1 MKRIFLLSLFLQAIA
16 VMAFASL
23 EPTRPEEEEYEA
35 EIQQAIKTYEKY
47 MPKCRNVE
55 DKIETLYY
63 TAALYW
69 NIDTG
74 NPDSYYTQKARQYYE
89 EIATLCKKHY
99 GEQSLQYVVAVA
111 FIDWTDKSIF
121 SYTPHDR
128 RIGRLLSMLY
138 NEKDRQ
144 LWCLKILANLW
155 AIQLREGA
163 YINRNIWY
171 LNDKKSGRWRPLKYG
186 FFNICKAIDSSCY
199 AASIV
204 CNRAIPLEK
213 HSFDY
218 YLSMR
223 LSAYDARYC
232 TLMADCS
239 HLFTSYDLIDISCTD
254 INNNTSRV
262 SKSSYETVLPLL
274 AVEVSTR
281 AFQNRTMED
290 ICLGYDAVL
299 LRKGLA
305 LLNERRASLF
315 SGKVNEFKVS
325 QLSSKYIEERER
337 LHFLRLHVTDAD
349 SIQQIKKQILELSS
363 DYKEHW
369 DSIGQ
374 QIDERYVDF
383 MSVNWQSIRQ
393 SLHDD
398 DIAIEFVRLPED
410 EGALYYALTLRKDY
424 DCPHLVPLC
433 RESDFEGR
441 TDDDIF
447 LNDIIYKFI
456 WQPLQEEIS
465 NAQNIFFSADGLF
478 HKLPLE
484 YISDCNHT
492 QFAEAMKERKLYR
505 LSSTRELFQK
515 SKTVFPKRSVIYGGL
530 QFSTDSI
537 ITINTSR
544 GAITTSFGYLNGSLD
559 EAMAIDGVCRG
570 VGMTT
575 SLYTDYQGSETSFK
589 KLSGQENDI
598 IHIATHGFYI
608 DAPAAKNGEPILGDK
623 YYSNLDYK
631 GNIIDDPMLRSGL
644 LFSGANGVSD
654 DKAMPE
660 RPDDGILYSKE
671 VGELNLSNASLVA
684 LSACQT
690 AHGEITSDG
699 VFGLQRGFKKAGAN
713 SILMSLWKVD
723 DEATCKL
730 MTEFY
735 SNWIGKKM
743 TKHDA
748 LETAKKTVRTDKKHP
763 QWQDP
768 MYWAAFILLDG
779 LD

>member
-1 MKRIFLLSLFLQAIA
+1 MKRIFLLSLFFQAIA

-23 EPTRPEEEEYEA
+23 EPISPEEEEYEA

-55 DKIETLYY
+55 DEIETLYY
-63 TAALYW
+63 IAELYW
-69 NIDTG
+69 GIDTG
-74 NPDSYYTQKARQYYE
+74 QPDSYYTQKARQYFE
-89 EIATLCKKHY
+89 NIASLCKQHY
-99 GEQSLQYVVAVA
+99 GELSLQYIVALSLL
-111 FIDWTDKSIF
+111 DWTNMSVY

-128 RIGRLLSMLY
+128 RIGNLLSMLY
-138 NEKDRQ
+138 KEKNRQ

-155 AIQLREGA
+155 SIQLHEGA

-171 LNDKKSGRWRPLKYG
+171 LNDKESGRWRPLKYG
-186 FFNICKAIDSSCY
+186 FYNICKSIDRSCY
-199 AASIV
+199 SASTV
-204 CNRAIPLEK
+204 CNRAIPLEEY
-213 HSFDY
+213 SFDY
-218 YLSMR
+218 YYNMV
-223 LSAYDARYC
+223 LSAYDIRYC
-232 TLMADCS
+232 TLLADCDQ
-239 HLFTSYDLIDISCTD
+239 LFTSYDIIDISCTH
-254 INNNTSRV
+254 INELYSRV
-262 SKSSYETVLPLL
+262 SEGLYETVHPLL
-274 AVEVSTR
+274 AVEVSSR
-281 AFQNRTMED
+281 AFRNRTVED
-290 ICLGYDAVL
+290 ICAGYDAVL
-299 LRKGLA
+299 LRKGLVLQNEHRA
-305 LLNERRASLF
+305 LLF
-315 SGKVNEFKVS
+315 SESVDENKAF
-325 QLSSKYIEERER
+325 QLSSDYINEREY
-337 LHFLRLHVTDAD
+337 LHFLRLHTTDAD
-349 SIQQIKKQILELSS
+349 SIQKINNQIQELSS
-363 DYKEHW
+363 KYKEDW
-369 DSIGQ
+369 DVLGR

-433 RESDFEGR
+433 RESDLNGC

-447 LNDIIYKFI
+447 RDDMVYKFI

-465 NAQNIFFSADGLF
+465 NARNIFFSADGLF

-515 SKTVFPKRSVIYGGL
+515 SKTMFPQRSVIYGGL

-559 EAMAIDGVCRG
+559 EAVAIDGVCRG

-575 SLYTDYQGSETSFK
+575 SLYTDSQGSETSFK
-589 KLSGQENDI
+589 SLSGQENDI

-644 LFSGANGVSD
+644 LFSGANGMFD
-654 DKAMPE
+654 DKAMPAQ
-660 RPDDGILYSKE
+660 PDDGILYSKE
-671 VGELNLSNASLVA
+671 VGELNLSNVGLVV

-699 VFGLQRGFKKAGAN
+699 VFGLQRGFKMAGAN

-735 SNWIGKKM
+735 SNWIAKKM

-748 LETAKKTVRTDKKHP
+748 LEAAKKTIRETKG
-763 QWQDP
+763 WEDP
-768 MYWAAFILLDG
+768 KYWAAFILLDA
-779 LD
+779 LK

>member
-1 MKRIFLLSLFLQAIA
+1 MKRIFLLLLFFQAIA

-23 EPTRPEEEEYEA
+23 EPKSPEEEEYEA
-35 EIQQAIKTYEKY
+35 EIQLAIKTYEKY
-47 MPKCRNVE
+47 IPKCRNVE
-55 DKIETLYY
+55 DNIETLYY

-74 NPDSYYTQKARQYYE
+74 NPDSYYTQKARQYFE
-89 EIATLCKKHY
+89 EIASLCKQHY
-99 GEQSLQYVVAVA
+99 GEHSLQYVVALSLL
-111 FIDWTDKSIF
+111 DWTYMLIY
-121 SYTPHDR
+121 SYTPHDE

-138 NEKDRQ
+138 KEKNRQ

-155 AIQLREGA
+155 SIQLHEGA

-171 LNDKKSGRWRPLKYG
+171 LNDKESGRWRPLKYG
-186 FFNICKAIDSSCY
+186 FFNLCKAIDRSYYSASS
-199 AASIV
+199 V
-204 CNRAIPLEK
+204 CNRAIPLKEY
-213 HSFDY
+213 SFDY
-218 YLSMR
+218 YYNMA
-223 LSAYDARYC
+223 LSAYDVRYC
-232 TLMADCS
+232 TLLADCD
-239 HLFTSYDLIDISCTD
+239 HLFTSYDIVDIACTH
-254 INNNTSRV
+254 INQLYSNASEGL
-262 SKSSYETVLPLL
+262 YETVRPLL
-274 AVEVSTR
+274 AAEVSSRTFR
-281 AFQNRTMED
+281 NRTVED
-290 ICLGYDAVL
+290 ICAGYDAVL

-305 LLNERRASLF
+305 LQNEHRALLF
-315 SGKVNEFKVS
+315 SEHVDENKAF
-325 QLSSKYIEERER
+325 QLSSDYINEREYLHFFR
-337 LHFLRLHVTDAD
+337 LHTTDAD
-349 SIQQIKKQILELSS
+349 SIQQIKKQIQELSS
-363 DYKEHW
+363 KYKEDW
-369 DSIGQ
+369 DALGR

-393 SLHDD
+393 SLHND

-433 RESDFEGR
+433 RESDFEDR

-447 LNDIIYKFI
+447 HDDIVYKFV

-465 NAQNIFFSADGLF
+465 NARNIFFSADGLF

-484 YISDCNHT
+484 YISDCSHT
-492 QFAEAMKERKLYR
+492 QFAEALKERKLYR
-505 LSSTRELFQK
+505 LSSTRELFLER
-515 SKTVFPKRSVIYGGL
+515 KTMSPERSAIYGGM
-530 QFSTDSI
+530 QFSADSI

-559 EAMAIDGVCRG
+559 EAVAIDSVCRC
-570 VGMTT
+570 VGMAT

-608 DAPAAKNGEPILGDK
+608 DAPTAKNGEPLLGDK
-623 YYSNLDYK
+623 FYSNLDYK

-644 LFSGANGVSD
+644 LFSNADMMFNEESLPEEANDGV
-654 DKAMPE
+654 
-660 RPDDGILYSKE
+660 LYSKE
-671 VGELNLSNASLVA
+671 VGELNLSNTGLVV

-690 AHGEITSDG
+690 GLGEITSDG
-699 VFGLQRGFKKAGAN
+699 AFGLQRGFKKAGVN

-743 TKHDA
+743 KKHDA
-748 LETAKKTVRTDKKHP
+748 LEAAKKAVRETKG
-763 QWQDP
+763 WEDP
-768 MYWAAFILLDG
+768 KYWAAFILLDG